1 VATPKELFGVL
12 GFVVAVLLV
21 VRVGLAQEVKV
32 LSTGDGNVV
41 TTSEV
46 AAESSAAP
54 AGATK
59 PDESKPGDKPEK
71 ADEEKKKA
79 EEKKDE
85 AGKEKAQEEKEAEE
99 TPKPIQRPSTP
110 PKPPDPE
117 QLKIRPDE
125 EGKIRFNFIG
135 QPWPEVLEWF
145 ADISQMSLDWQEVPG
160 DYLNLT
166 TLQSYNLDEAR
177 DLINRHLLAR
187 GFTLLRHGEVF
198 SVVNLEK
205 LNPALVPRVEP
216 KELDQRD
223 LHEFVKVCFPLDW
236 LLAETAVEELQPMLS
251 EHGKLNPL
259 KVTNRLEAIDTV
271 RNLLEIRRLLDDEQS
286 DDGQERLVKVFALR
300 YTRADEVVEQLRALL
315 GIDSKSKSAMPMTPE
330 AMRKAQEA
338 AKKQA
343 EEMAKKGGQPAAAA
357 KEKPQVNLVVNSRQ
371 NSILAHAPPDKM
383 AIIVQAVLA
392 IDQPAD
398 VGHSLLAAMER
409 MQIYRLAAI
418 DPKPLVET
426 LEKMGGLHPST
437 RLEVDEQNRAI
448 IAYAT
453 AADHFTIGRIVEK
466 LDGSGRSFRVIT
478 LRKHDAEM
486 VAGTIQ
492 AMLAGEAEKR
502 PENVRY
508 YYDYGSSS
516 RGRGE
521 SAADKDQFRVEADVE
536 QNRLLLRAN
545 DLEYQEVLDLLVQL
559 GEIPPEGGNPSRIRV
574 LDGYWDEKTEA
585 WIERVFEAW
594 PSVAPNPLIPP
605 TKQSGEKPPDPA
617 PDEESPRDESTP
629 EDTETQAL
637 PAAAR
642 DGDSTDVLFH
652 AGVDGGRRPG
662 ATRSGRPV
670 SPQVQF
676 VQLKQ
681 PAVDAEAASPAKDA
695 TRSPGDATPP
705 SEEDRPDS
713 PAPIRI
719 SRDPDG
725 RLVLTSED
733 TKALDLLEGLME
745 RLAPPQEDYKI
756 FQLEYAWAYG
766 VALTLQEIFE
776 EEEKESSRPRYPYYY
791 YYDYYDTGGG
801 SDDTRRMSKRRPLK
815 FISDPDSN
823 SILVQNADP
832 AQLKKI
838 EELIEFYDQP
848 EPVKSQSVRKT
859 QIFHLRY
866 AKAAVIAEAVKDV
879 YRDLLSSNDKALV
892 SAQKGQQ
899 APRES
904 YTFVYDSG
912 GGERQEQM
920 IPRYEGSLSIGIN
933 ELSNTLVVSARAYL
947 LEDISQI
954 IEELDE
960 AAKPAAE
967 SVYLLQV
974 GNGLDATEIQKKLSR
989 VLSGPTSGRQSSE
1002 RQTRRRGEPSGTS
1015 GSSPRRRSSR

>member
-198 SVVNLEK
+198 SVVN
-205 LNPALVPRVEP
+205 
-216 KELDQRD
+216 
-223 LHEFVKVCFPLDW
+223 
-236 LLAETAVEELQPMLS
+236 
-251 EHGKLNPL
+251 
-259 KVTNRLEAIDTV
+259 
-271 RNLLEIRRLLDDEQS
+271 
-286 DDGQERLVKVFALR
+286 
-300 YTRADEVVEQLRALL
+300 
-315 GIDSKSKSAMPMTPE
+315 
-330 AMRKAQEA
+330 
-338 AKKQA
+338 
-343 EEMAKKGGQPAAAA
+343 
-357 KEKPQVNLVVNSRQ
+357 SRQ

-383 AIIVQAVLA
+383 AIIMQAVLA

-521 SAADKDQFRVEADVE
+521 SEADKDQFRVEADVE